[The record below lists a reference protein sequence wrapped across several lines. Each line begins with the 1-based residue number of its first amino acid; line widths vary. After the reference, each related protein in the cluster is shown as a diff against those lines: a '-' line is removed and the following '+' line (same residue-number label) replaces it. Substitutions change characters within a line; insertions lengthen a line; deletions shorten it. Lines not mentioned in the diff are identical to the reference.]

1 MLFQLNGRPV
11 RRVEIFGFDAAP
23 VQKHLFVL
31 TETTK
36 KLQVKGAFSWWKS
49 LLKLSLVVLA
59 AYTVGQLLS
68 RSASGIDRSA
78 TPAGFRVGIFH
89 GAMMPCAMPSL
100 LIGKD
105 VSIYT
110 QNNNGRPYK
119 LGYTV
124 GVNLCGLAFFG
135 SSFYRISRLKK
146 NLRPAQHA
154 A

>member
-1 MLFQLNGRPV
+1 
-11 RRVEIFGFDAAP
+11 
-23 VQKHLFVL
+23 
-31 TETTK
+31 
-36 KLQVKGAFSWWKS
+36 
-49 LLKLSLVVLA
+49 
-59 AYTVGQLLS
+59 
-68 RSASGIDRSA
+68 
-78 TPAGFRVGIFH
+78 
-89 GAMMPCAMPSL
+89 MMPCAMPSL